1 MINSCVLV
9 GRIASD
15 PEMRYTTS
23 GMAVTNFRL
32 AVQRQRKGQDGQE
45 DTDWLDI
52 VAFGKSAEFVAQYLD
67 KGSLVGVEGRIQ
79 TRQWQT
85 QEGQKRTS
93 VEIIANTVQAL
104 ESRQEAERR
113 RAAKGVT
120 GPVAPPVQPQG
131 GYPQQAPGGYPQQG
145 GYPADNRGPS
155 MPPPPADFDE
165 DPFGDQ

>member
-1 MINSCVLV
+1 VINSCVLV

-32 AVQRQRKGQDGQE
+32 AVSRQRKSQDGQD

-52 VAFGKSAEFVAQYLD
+52 VAFAKSAEFVAQYLD

-93 VEIIANTVQAL
+93 VEIVANTVQAL

-120 GPVAPPVQPQG
+120 GPAAPPMPPQG

-145 GYPADNRGPS
+145 GQPVDSRGPA